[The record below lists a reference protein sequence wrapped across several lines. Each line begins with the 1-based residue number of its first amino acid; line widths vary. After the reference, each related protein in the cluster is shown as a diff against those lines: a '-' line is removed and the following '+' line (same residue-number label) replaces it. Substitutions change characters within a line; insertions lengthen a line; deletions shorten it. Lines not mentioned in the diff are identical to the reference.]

1 MFGGP
6 TKRDTPASMWNTA
19 AWILQGVL
27 ALVFLFHGIL
37 YAFGPEPLVRS
48 MREQGKWP
56 AIPARFRIFIGVA
69 ELLAAVGL
77 VLPGLLHL
85 FTFITPLA
93 AAGLVIVMF
102 SASVYHLRR
111 REVAA
116 VPIVGSL
123 LVLTA
128 VVAIVRWQLAAL

>member
-1 MFGGP
+1 
-6 TKRDTPASMWNTA
+6 MWNTA

>member
-1 MFGGP
+1 
-6 TKRDTPASMWNTA
+6 MWNA
-19 AWILQGVL
+19 VAWILQGVL

-56 AIPARFRIFIGVA
+56 PAIPAWFRIFIGVA
-69 ELLAAVGL
+69 ELLAVVGL

-85 FTFITPLA
+85 FTFLTPIA
-93 AAGLVIVMF
+93 AAGLTIVMF
-102 SASVYHLRR
+102 SASIYHLRR
-111 REVAA
+111 REVTALP
-116 VPIVGSL
+116 VVGSL

-128 VVAIVRWQLAAL
+128 VVAILRWQVAAL

>member
-1 MFGGP
+1 
-6 TKRDTPASMWNTA
+6 MWNTI
-19 AWILQGVL
+19 AWILQGLL
-27 ALVFLFHGIL
+27 ALAFLLHGIL

-56 AIPARFRIFIGVA
+56 SAIPTWFRIFIGVA
-69 ELLAAVGL
+69 ELLAVVGL

-85 FTFITPLA
+85 FTFLTPLA

-102 SASVYHLRR
+102 SASIYHVRR
-111 REVAA
+111 REGAA
-116 VPIVGSL
+116 VPVVL

-128 VVAIVRWQLAAL
+128 IVAIVRWQVAAL

>member
-1 MFGGP
+1 
-6 TKRDTPASMWNTA
+6 MWNA
-19 AWILQGVL
+19 VAWILQGVL

-56 AIPARFRIFIGVA
+56 PAIHAWFRIFIGVA
-69 ELLAAVGL
+69 ELLAVVGL

-85 FTFITPLA
+85 FTFLTPIA
-93 AAGLVIVMF
+93 AAGLTIVMF
-102 SASVYHLRR
+102 SASIYHLRR
-111 REVAA
+111 REVTALP
-116 VPIVGSL
+116 VVGSL

-128 VVAIVRWQLAAL
+128 VVAILRWQVAAL